1 LANPL
6 MPRKACGTDH
16 PRHVLSLPPPA
27 ARPHRCGRALAAA
40 VPAAHA
46 DSIFLRQGRRRPAD
60 NARGSRDHRV
70 TTAGGYTYASL
81 VDDGRILAL
90 HGKRLQNR
98 IDSGLGL

>member
-1 LANPL
+1 

-46 DSIFLRQGRRRPAD
+46 DSISYVKDAD
-60 NARGSRDHRV
+60 VHL
-70 TTAGGYTYASL
+70 TTPTAAATIG
-81 VDDGRILAL
+81 
-90 HGKRLQNR
+90 
-98 IDSGLGL
+98 